1 MKDKII
7 IIAEAGVNHN
17 GNLEVAKKLIKEAKS
32 CGADIVKFQT
42 AVPEEV
48 MTRSAPKADYQLITT
63 SASETQLEMAKKI
76 HLPLDAFFELK
87 NLCKDINIEFLT
99 SAFDPIS
106 LEFIDKLDMNYYKI
120 PSGEITNYPYLKI
133 IGSKNKKTFLST
145 GMADLGEIEDALE
158 ILISSGT
165 SHENIYIMHCNTEYP
180 TPFEDV
186 NLNAMKTIYESFK
199 VKVGYSDH
207 TTGIEVPIAA
217 AALGALVIEKHFTLD
232 RNMEGPDHKA
242 SLEPG
247 ELKKMISAI
256 RNIEKALGDGIKK
269 ASKSEEKNKIIA
281 RKSIVASLDIREGE
295 TFRESNI
302 TTKRPGNGISPMLWN
317 LVIGSTAKKNFSKDD
332 LIEL

>member
-232 RNMEGPDHKA
+232 RNMKGPDHKA